1 MVCYYEQ
8 KDLQMVYNTQLIRSM
23 SCVSSFTVFATS
35 IGSGCRGWVSIAHCT
50 VIITRVCCSISIITT
65 STVTIVCCSICSV
78 RTRVCNN
85 STRSCSICCCSSLHT
100 GSRPSYCTWHSSH
113 CLRIELD
120 SLYINFFVTN
130 HLLWVFQYL
139 ICHIRIIK

>member
-50 VIITRVCCSISIITT
+50 VIITRVCCSISIIRAHVNLDLRLGSQMRQLQAIQLFIWRSLVLREMPWFQNYVKQGRTT
-65 STVTIVCCSICSV
+65 KCI
-78 RTRVCNN
+78 TRLFMN
-85 STRSCSICCCSSLHT
+85 
-100 GSRPSYCTWHSSH
+100 
-113 CLRIELD
+113 
-120 SLYINFFVTN
+120 
-130 HLLWVFQYL
+130 
-139 ICHIRIIK
+139 KK